1 MSLLVKLSIM
11 VIKTNNSTNAYIST
25 SASNTTKSDAPSAS
39 MTDQMEMLRTYFA
52 TFDGSK
58 RAASAFQDAFRAAFH
73 PDVTIEVASGNHL
86 DYDTA
91 VDMIQ
96 TMCDMGGYA
105 DLLDISD
112 NGDGTATMTINN
124 HIPVE
129 GAPADDVTNQVAY
142 FLEGKVIKVR
152 AVEADAK
159 QFDNVVETFRQCVDD
174 KAKLQPLLARYVE
187 MISCFDG
194 SVEAYA
200 KAEPI
205 IDEIVSRDLAT
216 YAKDGSQVFDFEGF
230 KSFASAFAREGNVAT
245 IEEANID
252 TNGIRVVIRNIVDGI
267 DQGPCAQIGT
277 VKDGLIVRW
286 SAMPDEASLNSFDN
300 LVSSVATKADGM
312 VGNIQRLREYLA
324 ALDGKLDAFE
334 RFEKHIDRVL
344 AKDIVWCNDDDGSTM
359 NYDEIVASLRDK
371 YIPNGCY
378 PILESVEENGDGSLT
393 VVINN
398 HLPGEKGDATRQTL
412 YYGDDDLLHK
422 LVSTGLMETFGRVKE
437 L

>member
-1 MSLLVKLSIM
+1 M
-11 VIKTNNSTNAYIST
+11 
-25 SASNTTKSDAPSAS
+25 
-39 MTDQMEMLRTYFA
+39 
-52 TFDGSK
+52 
-58 RAASAFQDAFRAAFH
+58 
-73 PDVTIEVASGNHL
+73 
-86 DYDTA
+86 DTP
-91 VDMIQ
+91 I
-96 TMCDMGGYA
+96 

-112 NGDGTATMTINN
+112 KGDGTATMTINN
-124 HIPVE
+124 HVAVE
-129 GAPADDVTNQVAY
+129 GAPENDVTNQIAY
-142 FLEGKVIKVR
+142 FLDGKVIKVR

-159 QFDNVVETFRQCVDD
+159 QFDNVVETYRHCLDN
-174 KAKLQPLLARYVE
+174 KAKLQPLLNRYVE

-194 SVEAYA
+194 SDDAYA

-216 YAKDGSQVFDFEGF
+216 YAKDGSKVFDFDGF
-230 KSFASAFAREGNVAT
+230 KSFASAFARGGNIAT

-252 TNGIRVVIRNIVDGI
+252 SNGIRVTIRNIVDDI

-277 VKDGLIVRW
+277 VKDGKIIRW
-286 SAMPDEASLNSFDN
+286 SAVQDEASLNSFDN

-324 ALDGKLDAFE
+324 ALDGKPDAFD

-344 AKDIVWCNDDDGSTM
+344 AKDVIWCNDDDGSTM
-359 NYDEIVASLRDK
+359 NYDEIVALLRDK
-371 YIPNGCY
+371 FIPSGCY
-378 PILESVEENGDGSLT
+378 PVLESVEDNGDGSLT

-398 HLPGEKGDATRQTL
+398 HLPGEKGDATRQIL

-422 LVSTGLMETFGRVKE
+422 LVSTGLIGTFERVKE

>member
-1 MSLLVKLSIM
+1 M
-11 VIKTNNSTNAYIST
+11 VIKTNNSTNAYGLYINT
-25 SASNTTKSDAPSAS
+25 SNGTKSDAPSAD
-39 MTDQMEMLRTYFA
+39 MANQMEMLRVYFA

-73 PDVTIEVASGNHL
+73 PDVTIEVASGNLL
-86 DYDTA
+86 DYDTT
-91 VDMIQ
+91 VEMIQ

-112 NGDGTATMTINN
+112 NGDGTAMMTINN

-129 GAPADDVTNQVAY
+129 GAPADDVTNQVAC
-142 FLEGKVIKVR
+142 FLDGKVIKVR

-159 QFDNVVETFRQCVDD
+159 QFDNVVKTFRQCVDD
-174 KAKLQPLLARYVE
+174 KAKLRPLLNRYVE

-200 KAEPI
+200 KAETI
-205 IDEIVSRDLAT
+205 IDEIFSRNLAT
-216 YAKDGSQVFDFEGF
+216 YAKDGSQVFDFDGF
-230 KSFASAFAREGNVAT
+230 KSFASAFARGGDIAT
-245 IEEANID
+245 IEEASID
-252 TNGIRVVIRNIVDGI
+252 ANGIRVVIRNIIDGI

-277 VKDGLIVRW
+277 VNDGKIVRW
-286 SAMPDEASLNSFDN
+286 SAVPDEASLNSFDI

-324 ALDGKLDAFE
+324 ALDGKQDAFE

-344 AKDIVWCNDDDGSTM
+344 AKDIVWCNGDDGSTM

-371 YIPNGCY
+371 FIPNGCY
-378 PILESVEENGDGSLT
+378 PVLESVEDNGDGSLT

-398 HLPGEKGDATRQTL
+398 HLPGEEGDATRQIL

-422 LVSTGLMETFGRVKE
+422 LVSTGLIETFGRVKE